1 MSDLPGG
8 EQTMFE
14 AFLKSTQYL
23 LRLQTQQDIWEHLGK
38 FVLTHFPADW
48 LAFVERDSSDNRL
61 TLRYSTLSE
70 AASERQILTN
80 EVRTLVADVLESGFL
95 ASRVL
100 LTPAPSM
107 TAFLPIVEHGFA
119 NRVMLIGHT
128 NAQPLPKE
136 LLSIYLALAGL
147 AGTTTERK
155 RAEEEVCR
163 LNAELEQR
171 VADRTL
177 QLQKANDELLKEIV
191 ERKRAE
197 AGLRRAKQEWERTF
211 DSVPDLI
218 AILDNQHRIV
228 RVNRAM
234 AERLNTEPEGCV
246 GLRCFES
253 VHGLSHPPDYCPHA
267 LTLLDGQEH
276 VSEMHADNLG
286 GDFMVSATPLKDEY
300 GRLMGTVHVAR
311 DISDRKRAEEALLRS
326 EKLASV
332 GRMATTIAHEINN
345 PLAAVT
351 NTLFLIQGIAEL
363 PESAREYLDIADAE
377 LRRVAHITRQTLGFY
392 REFAAPAVVCVG
404 LIMDSAIELL
414 KNKIRARGVTV
425 ERRYSEQVQV
435 TAVAGELRQVFAN
448 LLSNSLD
455 AIGANGA
462 IKLRVSRLQYL
473 RNGQSYLRVSVADN
487 GSGIDKATLGRIFE
501 PLFTTK
507 VDIGTGL
514 GLWVSKQIVEKHG
527 GFIHVRSRDSGPY
540 RGTTFAIYLPAVI
553 ARNQTEAPS
562 NAPYEGISLPD
573 ESPACAAL
581 ALDDD

>member
-1 MSDLPGG
+1 
-8 EQTMFE
+8 MFE

-48 LAFVERDSSDNRL
+48 LAFVERDSNDNRL

-107 TAFLPIVEHGFA
+107 TAFLPIVENGLA
-119 NRVMLIGHT
+119 SRVMLIGHT

-155 RAEEEVCR
+155 RAEEEVRR

-177 QLQKANDELLKEIV
+177 QLQKANGELVKEIV

-218 AILDNQHRIV
+218 AILDNQHKIV

-246 GLRCFES
+246 GLHCFES
-253 VHGLSHPPDYCPHA
+253 VHGLSSPPDYCPHT
-267 LTLLDGQEH
+267 LTLLDGLEH
-276 VSEMHADNLG
+276 ISEMHADQLG

-392 REFAAPAVVCVG
+392 REFAAPSVVCVG
-404 LIMDSAIELL
+404 STMDSAIELL

-455 AIGANGA
+455 AIGANGT

-527 GFIHVRSRDSGPY
+527 GFIHVRSRASGPY
-540 RGTTFAIYLPAVI
+540 RGTTFAIYLPVVI
-553 ARNQTEAPS
+553 AHNQVPS
-562 NAPYEGISLPD
+562 HVPNECISLPD
-573 ESPACAAL
+573 ESPVRTAL